1 MVTTGASA
9 RCARALGAGRIPV
22 QRFGDILAG
31 GRTWPKEPGRS
42 NVRPA
47 LIDAEAGDI
56 TAATPYRAMTNIINF
71 MLAVDEAVPGFAA
84 EETLLYSPVL
94 KFYSNRVRM
103 DAEFRTSLGGL
114 SCLRDSSGWTRVLMM
129 ASVMGLLAGETIAAR
144 L

>member
-1 MVTTGASA
+1 
-9 RCARALGAGRIPV
+9 
-22 QRFGDILAG
+22 
-31 GRTWPKEPGRS
+31 
-42 NVRPA
+42 
-47 LIDAEAGDI
+47 
-56 TAATPYRAMTNIINF
+56 MTNIINF

-103 DAEFRTSLGGL
+103 DAEFRTSLEGL